1 MRLQELFLTQEDK
14 VKKAEQKLKGLR
26 RAIEDG
32 DAPEIHNAGYTIQG
46 PAWGDLEKMGFA
58 KKQQEPVG
66 GNYVRERWMYNGP
79 GPIKL
84 LTKYAKSTEN
94 GMERGTKER
103 IMQPGDAT
111 DWVAVDYT

>member
-14 VKKAEQKLKGLR
+14 EKRAQKNLNNLK

-32 DAPEIHNAGYTIQG
+32 ETPAIHNASYTIHG
-46 PAWGDLEKMGFA
+46 PAWGELADLGFA
-58 KKQQEPVG
+58 KKEQEPAGFDSVS
-66 GNYVRERWMYNGP
+66 ERWVYNGP

-84 LTKYAKSTEN
+84 LTKYAKSTKN
-94 GMERGTKER
+94 GMEHGTKEV

-111 DWVAVDYT
+111 DWVEVDYT

>member
-14 VKKAEQKLKGLR
+14 VKKAEQKLKGLK

-32 DAPEIHNAGYTIQG
+32 DTPDIHNAGYTIHG

-58 KKQQEPVG
+58 EKESESAG
-66 GNYVRERWMYNGP
+66 HTSMRERWVYNGP

-111 DWVAVDYT
+111 DWVEVDYS